1 MNNIT
6 NDGSITYQGDYNQ
19 SLKSKLFSL
28 MINLPKILSYKI
40 RNIDNSNFDTLYLDI
55 NFKNFDQ
62 ILKDRRKALL
72 NGSAINLD
80 FNEVPGSLIYNG
92 ERIRIKVRLKGM
104 LDTHWT
110 TIRRMSLKIELLDD
124 KKFLDM
130 TNFQFKN
137 HVKDNGPTIMCLKE
151 LLKN

>member
-1 MNNIT
+1 M
-6 NDGSITYQGDYNQ
+6 
-19 SLKSKLFSL
+19 
-28 MINLPKILSYKI
+28 
-40 RNIDNSNFDTLYLDI
+40 
-55 NFKNFDQ
+55 
-62 ILKDRRKALL
+62 